1 MTKRE
6 RTLAKEGKRL
16 IYTLKQK
23 WGKKAE
29 FYKRLSEVG
38 QVNIE
43 TGEVTSTI
51 TCHVMKHLIVTSPK
65 VITKFEYD
73 IGFLAANKNFT
84 YGGFYEPGDL
94 IAIVA
99 WSDLPQTDVKM
110 EDYFYIGNKRYNI
123 QRFQIIENG
132 VGWILHLRNVPG
144 DKGYRQHTKYVAHL
158 LRFTETI
165 TGEI

>member
-6 RTLAKEGKRL
+6 RTLSKEGKRL

-29 FYKRLSEVG
+29 YYRRVSSVG
-38 QVNIE
+38 QVNLE
-43 TGEVTSTI
+43 TGKVDSTI
-51 TCHVMKHLIVTSPK
+51 TCYTIRHLIVTSPK

-99 WSDLPQTDVKM
+99 YSDLPPTDIQM
-110 EDYFYIGNKRYNI
+110 EDYFYIGNKKYNL

-132 VGWILHLRNVPG
+132 VGWILHLRNVSA
-144 DKGYRQHTKYVAHL
+144 DKGYRQHTRYVAHL
-158 LRFTETI
+158 LRFTETFN
-165 TGEI
+165 GEL